1 MSRRMTR
8 TLLVGVPLA
17 IVALAASLA
26 VVIVAR
32 AQHQPGT
39 YTSNRPDFGAA
50 PSFDLVDQRGRHVS
64 SASLDGTTQVVT
76 YLFPYCRTYCPTITH
91 TLVQLQDDLRQEGL
105 FGSKVRFT
113 IFNVDPTGSGPR
125 EMRAFLRQYGV
136 DPADPGW
143 EYLTGSLA
151 DITRV
156 VRGGYH
162 VYFSKISLAA
172 ERREIAREK
181 AQGIYTAVPEQPN
194 ALAERRH
201 VDYDIVHNDYV
212 ELVAPG
218 GRITQIFTGNQ
229 VSEGRLF
236 DAVRQVAVPN
246 SR

>member
-1 MSRRMTR
+1 MTR
-8 TLLVGVPLA
+8 TLLVGVPIA

-26 VVIVAR
+26 GVIVAR
-32 AQHQPGT
+32 ASHEPGT
-39 YTSNRPDFGAA
+39 YRSNRPDYGAA
-50 PSFDLVDQRGRHVS
+50 PTFTLTDQNGRRVS
-64 SASLDGTTQVVT
+64 SASLAGGVQVVS

-113 IFNVDPTGSGPR
+113 IFNVDPTGSGPP
-125 EMRAFLRQYGV
+125 EMRQFLKQYGV
-136 DPADPGW
+136 DPSDRGW

-151 DITRV
+151 DVTRV

-172 ERREIAREK
+172 ERRQIAREK
-181 AQGIYTAVPEQPN
+181 AQGLYTDVPEQPN
-194 ALAERRH
+194 ALAERRK

-212 ELVAPG
+212 ELVGPD
-218 GRITQIFTGNQ
+218 GRIDQIFNGNQ

-236 DAVRQVAVPN
+236 DAVRRLAVPN
-246 SR
+246 G